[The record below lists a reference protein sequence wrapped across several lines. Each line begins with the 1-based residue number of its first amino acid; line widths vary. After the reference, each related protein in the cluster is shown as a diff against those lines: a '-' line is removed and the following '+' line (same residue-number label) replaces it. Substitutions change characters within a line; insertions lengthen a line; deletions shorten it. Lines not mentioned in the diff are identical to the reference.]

1 MKNFKSLILL
11 ISLSIFSSYIN
22 AEVIIPSE
30 DEKSSLKVYLF
41 KNHSISNPV
50 FTTDIDNNLTIS
62 KTNSKVIAGKIKSSV
77 CYLNDLTNYELDYL
91 RLQGESETINFLQ
104 VDSMYAKYGIK
115 NLAKILSTESE
126 RDLVIFANSLGFEL
140 EVETACKDSTNGN
153 PGSFGG
159 FFNADLFL
167 ISDYVYHLMLNK
179 ENQNKSRVGFLQG
192 LTAADN
198 LGSWTFDE
206 ILALSNNYL
215 EGLAEE
221 EKGEKEFME
230 GFTNLAEEKS
240 KDYTGSLFIKLND
253 YGSPKFCTTS
263 YSDFGDSVAVFGYRQ
278 MGDEMAYSALSDYY
292 KEKGITLNYDKNQN
306 SFDIIFNDISEA
318 FSSIKPK
325 LANNEDYC
333 NIFIDYPENLLKLKN
348 ALERDLGVQAVIGNL
363 WDRTT
368 TSNQYALGQGY
379 DNYEQYYF
387 AYQIKANYGE
397 IKSLENYQILNQS
410 EFKKVQDEI
419 VSTGYSND
427 TSPNNV
433 STYLDDLSNAQQQNM
448 NVNEYR
454 DARVEEEERLA
465 KIARE
470 EEQLRQA
477 KLAKEEQLR
486 RAEFAKEYPYTATL
500 TCGMGGGDHINIFG
514 CFAGSGSYGAD
525 TELEITNG
533 QNYQMYKVYNL
544 GQAGNEYRTGLEIN
558 LKESFKIYAQNSA
571 EYLMLSLKIIDNAT
585 GATVFEDSASQYGVI
600 SISN

>member
-30 DEKSSLKVYLF
+30 DEKTSLQVYLM
-41 KNHSISNPV
+41 KYPGLSNPV

-62 KTNSKVIAGKIKSSV
+62 KTNPDVIAGKIKSSA
-77 CYLNDLTNYELDYL
+77 CHLNDLTNYAKGLLEIDS
-91 RLQGESETINFLQ
+91 QNEMINFLQ
-104 VDSMYAKYGIK
+104 VDSMYANYGIE
-115 NLAKILSTESE
+115 NLAKILSGEGE
-126 RDLVIFANSLGFEL
+126 NAIVNFANSLGIEL

-153 PGSFGG
+153 QGDFSG
-159 FFNADLFL
+159 FDADLFF
-167 ISDYVYHLMLNK
+167 ISDYVYSAML
-179 ENQNKSRVGFLQG
+179 ENSNFLQNV
-192 LTAADN
+192 TAADI
-198 LGSWTFDE
+198 LVTWTFDE
-206 ILALSNNYL
+206 MLTLSNNYL
-215 EGLAEE
+215 EGLAEG

-253 YGSPKFCTTS
+253 YGSPKFCTLN
-263 YSDFGDSVAVFGYRQ
+263 YSDDDAVAVIGYRQ
-278 MGDEMAYSALSDYY
+278 MGDEMAHSALSDYY
-292 KEKGITLNYDKNQN
+292 NEKGITLNHNENDYY
-306 SFDIIFNDISEA
+306 FDNTFDDIGEA

-348 ALERDLGVQAVIGNL
+348 ALERDLGVQTVIGNL

-379 DNYEQYYF
+379 DNYEQYNF
-387 AYQIKANYGE
+387 AYQIQANYGE

-433 STYLDDLSNAQQQNM
+433 LTYLDDLSNAQQQNM
-448 NVNEYR
+448 DVNEYR
-454 DARVEEEERLA
+454 DARVEEEDRLA

-477 KLAKEEQLR
+477 EFAKEEQLR
-486 RAEFAKEYPYTATL
+486 QAEFAKEYPYTATL

-514 CFAGSGSYGAD
+514 CFVGGKYGVD

-558 LKESFKIYAQNSA
+558 LKESFKIFAQNSA
-571 EYLMLSLKIIDNAT
+571 EHLVLSLKIIDNAT
-585 GATVFEDSASQYGVI
+585 GATVFEDSAAQYGRINV
-600 SISN
+600 SN

>member
-1 MKNFKSLILL
+1 MINFKSLILL

-30 DEKSSLKVYLF
+30 DEKTSLQVYLM
-41 KNHSISNPV
+41 KYPGLSNPV

-62 KTNSKVIAGKIKSSV
+62 KTNPDVIAGKIKSSA
-77 CYLNDLTNYELDYL
+77 CHLNDLTNYAKGLLEIDS
-91 RLQGESETINFLQ
+91 QNEMINFLQ
-104 VDSMYAKYGIK
+104 VDSMYANYGIE
-115 NLAKILSTESE
+115 NLAKILSGEGE
-126 RDLVIFANSLGFEL
+126 NAIVNFANSLGIEL

-153 PGSFGG
+153 QGDFSG
-159 FFNADLFL
+159 FDADLFF
-167 ISDYVYHLMLNK
+167 ISDYVYSAML
-179 ENQNKSRVGFLQG
+179 ENSNFLQNV
-192 LTAADN
+192 TAADI
-198 LGSWTFDE
+198 LVTWTFDE
-206 ILALSNNYL
+206 MLTLSNNYL
-215 EGLAEE
+215 EGLAEG

-253 YGSPKFCTTS
+253 YGSPKFCTLN
-263 YSDFGDSVAVFGYRQ
+263 YSDDDAVAVIGYRQ
-278 MGDEMAYSALSDYY
+278 MGDEMAHSALSDYY
-292 KEKGITLNYDKNQN
+292 NEKGITLNHNENDYY
-306 SFDIIFNDISEA
+306 FDNTFDDIGEA

-348 ALERDLGVQAVIGNL
+348 ALERDLGVQTVIGNL

-379 DNYEQYYF
+379 DNYEQYNF
-387 AYQIKANYGE
+387 AYQIQANYGE

-433 STYLDDLSNAQQQNM
+433 LTYLDDLSNAQQQNM
-448 NVNEYR
+448 DVNEYR
-454 DARVEEEERLA
+454 DARVEEEDRLA

-477 KLAKEEQLR
+477 EFAKEEQLR
-486 RAEFAKEYPYTATL
+486 QAEFAKEYPYTATL

-514 CFAGSGSYGAD
+514 CFVGGKYGVD

-558 LKESFKIYAQNSA
+558 LKESFKIFAQNSA
-571 EYLMLSLKIIDNAT
+571 EHLVLSLKIIDNAT
-585 GATVFEDSASQYGVI
+585 GATVFEDSAAQYGRINV
-600 SISN
+600 SN

>member
-1 MKNFKSLILL
+1 MKYPGL
-11 ISLSIFSSYIN
+11 
-22 AEVIIPSE
+22 
-30 DEKSSLKVYLF
+30 
-41 KNHSISNPV
+41 SNPV

-62 KTNSKVIAGKIKSSV
+62 KTNPDVIAGKIKSSA
-77 CYLNDLTNYELDYL
+77 CHLNDLTNYAKGVLAIDSKNEM
-91 RLQGESETINFLQ
+91 INFLQ
-104 VDSMYAKYGIK
+104 VDSMYANYGIE
-115 NLAKILSTESE
+115 NLAKILSSE
-126 RDLVIFANSLGFEL
+126 GENAIVNFANSLGIEL
-140 EVETACKDSTNGN
+140 EVETACKDSINGN
-153 PGSFGG
+153 GGNFGG
-159 FFNADLFL
+159 LNEDMFY
-167 ISDYVYHLMLNK
+167 ISDYVYNAML
-179 ENQNKSRVGFLQG
+179 ENSNFLQN
-192 LTAADN
+192 LTAADV
-198 LGSWTFDE
+198 LVTWTFDE

-221 EKGEKEFME
+221 EKGENEFME

-544 GQAGNEYRTGLEIN
+544 GQAGKEYRTGLEIN

-585 GATVFEDSASQYGVI
+585 GATLYQDSAAQYGVI